1 MAACARTSNIMKAL
15 SLSLAL
21 GVLTLAPLLAEE
33 AKKLTPTEELLIVT
47 RFEENGQEAAEASFK
62 PFVEE
67 FKKQGLPAEAILEI
81 ETAAS
86 AYFHQLMSDPE
97 LKQGVID
104 LSNEIFREEEL
115 IELLHFYQTPTVNK
129 ALMQMPKI
137 FGDAMQL
144 GQKHA
149 KNYTP
154 KFQTQIEAILKK
166 HRGAEAATNNKKG

>member
-67 FKKQGLPAEAILEI
+67 FKNRDFPRRPSPTTRK
-81 ETAAS
+81 TADRHPS
-86 AYFHQLMSDPE
+86 RNHGS
-97 LKQGVID
+97 
-104 LSNEIFREEEL
+104 
-115 IELLHFYQTPTVNK
+115 
-129 ALMQMPKI
+129 
-137 FGDAMQL
+137 
-144 GQKHA
+144 
-149 KNYTP
+149 
-154 KFQTQIEAILKK
+154 
-166 HRGAEAATNNKKG
+166 